1 MSFNVWQPDEE
12 VVKGTLREFV
22 GIGSEANGNDISNS
36 AYVMAPYLNWD
47 PKFSDFFKKHFPKES
62 ASAEVEC
69 SIVYF
74 NICTN
79 AQRALQIQIN
89 KTRKRAAASQ
99 LTKVRQLTS
108 ESAKRARPGP
118 ILRPSDISKLKLL
131 PGLKVRC
138 SPSMSHLLCLN

>member
-62 ASAEVEC
+62 ASAEVLEC

-99 LTKVRQLTS
+99 LAKVRQLT
-108 ESAKRARPGP
+108 SAKRARPGP